1 MKFDP
6 ENPLWTAYAL
16 GEVAPASRAEFDR
29 EVESNPEARAF
40 VESIRATAS
49 ELRTVLAQEPAL
61 TLRPEQR
68 RALAQRAAEK
78 PVIVFPLRPL
88 FAIGLAAGL
97 VALIGVGLFRMKPE
111 ELLVAKN
118 EAKIEVMVVEPEVVE
133 LEEFEK
139 EFEMLPDLGEMVD
152 MSMPAE
158 LSAMEAPVVLD
169 APAFRDGRQEPAAL
183 HMEGAAPSAPPVDK
197 RGMDVAQLNVM
208 NDSSP
213 LVMKGLFA
221 GRSAGGRASRL
232 MGNMPDIPPPE
243 SAAAP
248 ARPQVLYRSV
258 VGSVRVNE
266 ESSDRIDSNFLSPS
280 LDDFDAVRENPFQRV
295 ADHPLSTFSIDVD
308 SASYAVVRKFLNEG
322 RLPPKDAVRIEE
334 LVNYFTYDYPQPV
347 DGHPFAVHLAAAPA
361 PWNPAHHLVRVA
373 LKARNIDRAERPP
386 VNLVFLVDVS
396 GSMSPPNR
404 LPLVKRS
411 LQALAKQLDE
421 RDRIAIVVYAGA
433 AGLAL
438 PSTSGAQRQ
447 TIIEAL
453 DRLNAGGSTAGG
465 AGIQL
470 AYDTARAQ
478 FVAGGVN
485 RVILCTDGDF
495 NVGLTQ
501 RGDLERLIEEQAK
514 SGVYLTVLGF
524 GMGNYKDSTL
534 ELLSNKGNGNYG
546 YIDDFSEA
554 RRLLVDQMLGTL
566 VTVAKDV
573 KIQVEF
579 NPARVA
585 GYRLIGYENR
595 MLKKEDFNNDK
606 VDAGDVGA
614 GHTVTAFYEV
624 IPAGRPVPGAGEVDA
639 LKYQTDHADPSDAT
653 DDLLTAKLRYK
664 APDGETS
671 TKLEF
676 PLSAASVRSAESSR
690 DFRFGA
696 AVAGFGLLLRESPS
710 LGEFGYADVMR
721 LAESDLGADPG
732 GNRREFLN
740 LVRNAGALGQ

>member
-16 GEVAPASRAEFDR
+16 GELDAAQRAAFDR
-29 EVESNPEARAF
+29 ECEANPAARAF
-40 VESIRATAS
+40 VEDTRAAAAH
-49 ELRTVLAQEPAL
+49 LRGALAAEPAL
-61 TLRPEQR
+61 ELRPEQR
-68 RALAQRAAEK
+68 RALAETSSAQPVLHFPWRPVFALGIAAAL
-78 PVIVFPLRPL
+78 VVV
-88 FAIGLAAGL
+88 AG
-97 VALIGVGLFRMKPE
+97 IGLFRIGPTNV
-111 ELLVAKN
+111 ELAKH
-118 EAKIEVMVVEPEVVE
+118 EQPKADEPVIEVALAEPESFE
-133 LEEFEK
+133 MEQFEK
-139 EFEMLPDLGEMVD
+139 EVEKLEELPDLSD
-152 MSMPAE
+152 Q
-158 LSAMEAPVVLD
+158 VVVALD
-169 APAFRDGRQEPAAL
+169 APAAQPAKA
-183 HMEGAAPSAPPVDK
+183 PVDLVQL
-197 RGMDVAQLNVM
+197 DVRSDA
-208 NDSSP
+208 SP

-221 GRSAGGRASRL
+221 GRTVGGRQSRL
-232 MGNMPDIPPPE
+232 EAVMPKVAPPPE
-243 SAAAP
+243 FQSGSAVGLMALPAP
-248 ARPQVLYRSV
+248 SE
-258 VGSVRVNE
+258 VGME
-266 ESSDRIDSNFLSPS
+266 QGFLSPS
-280 LDDFDAVRENPFQRV
+280 QDDFDAIRDNPFQRV

-308 SASYAVVRKFLNEG
+308 SASYAVMRKFLNEG

-334 LVNYFTYDYPQPV
+334 LINYFTYDYPQPT

-361 PWNPAHHLVRVA
+361 PWNPRHHLVRVA
-373 LKARNIDRAERPP
+373 LKAKEIDRAERPP
-386 VNLVFLVDVS
+386 VNLVYLIDVS
-396 GSMSPPNR
+396 GSMSPPNK

-411 LQALAKQLDE
+411 MQALAKQLDT

-433 AGLAL
+433 AGLVL
-438 PSTSGAQRQ
+438 PGTSGENSR

-453 DRLNAGGSTAGG
+453 ERLNAGGSTAGG
-465 AGIQL
+465 SGIQL
-470 AYDTARAQ
+470 AYATAREQ
-478 FVAGGVN
+478 FVTGGVN

-554 RRLLVDQMLGTL
+554 RRLLVDQMLGTF

-614 GHTVTAFYEV
+614 GHTVTALYELV
-624 IPAGRPVPGAGEVDA
+624 PAGQPVSGPGDVDS
-639 LKYQTDHADPSDAT
+639 LKYQAESEPIAESA
-653 DDLLTAKLRYK
+653 DLLTAKLRYK
-664 APDGETS
+664 QPDGDVS

-676 PLSAASVRSAESSR
+676 PLAVSAVRPLGETR
-690 DFRFGA
+690 DFRFVA
-696 AVAGFGLLLRESPS
+696 AVAGFGMLLRESPHVE
-710 LGEFGYADVMR
+710 GFTFDDVLK
-721 LAESDLGADPG
+721 LAESDLGSDPG
-732 GNRREFLN
+732 GYRREFLN
-740 LVRNAGALGQ
+740 LARNAAALMAK